1 MLGVRKFV
9 CLSWTDRNLLISAGL
24 LLGGTRLGLWLLPFR
39 AVQRIA
45 ARLAQPHASARSPN
59 RFSVDR
65 LVWAVTVASRYVPK
79 ATCLTQGT
87 ALYVL
92 LRREGFPGG
101 LRIGIA
107 EDEKGR
113 LQGHAWVE
121 SEGRVVIG
129 GADLGR
135 FTPLPAL
142 ELETP

>member
-1 MLGVRKFV
+1 VSAFRKV
-9 CLSWTDRNLLISAGL
+9 LRLSSTDRNLVISAGL

-45 ARLAQPHASARSPN
+45 ARLAEPHVSPHSPN

-92 LRREGFPGG
+92 LRREGFPAD

-107 EDEKGR
+107 EGEEGQ

-129 GADLGR
+129 GPDLGR
-135 FTPLPAL
+135 FTRLPAL
-142 ELETP
+142 ELERP